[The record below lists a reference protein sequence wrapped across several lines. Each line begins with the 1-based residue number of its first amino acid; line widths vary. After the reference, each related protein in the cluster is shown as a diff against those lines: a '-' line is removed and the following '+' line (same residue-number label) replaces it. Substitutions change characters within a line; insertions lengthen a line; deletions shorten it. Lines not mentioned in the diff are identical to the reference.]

1 MKFSVVTNSRYAS
14 PTSTTTSRCFG
25 FLLPLAA
32 LLAVAMLP
40 ATALA
45 PPQQQEARVEGIV
58 RDMQGKPV
66 AEASVFLQDAS
77 QSILARTQTRVDGA
91 FVFGSVRAG
100 AYTVKVERSGFHD
113 AVDDSIKLVGP
124 ETKRCEFVLRT
135 LAEASAS
142 SAGTGNTSTGIELD
156 DRPNFTVAGIT
167 DSTGSGG
174 HGSETRMRTGEGL
187 ARETVNLESGKPSA
201 TSAGARGEGG
211 IDLATRASEEGLV
224 AAVRQ
229 SPRSFD
235 SNHTLGEFY
244 FHSRRYRES
253 IPPLAAA
260 YQINPGDYQ
269 NALNLALAYKAG
281 GEFAL
286 SREVASQMLVK
297 DKNLSRQDEAKLRR
311 ILGDLD
317 EALGDPLG
325 AVKEDERAANLDG
338 SGRLLC
344 VGSGIAASQGGCSS
358 QRSIQQ
364 GRSCTS
370 RLGTNEGWLGCGSLY
385 TSGSVDEAAQRLCE
399 ASDLEPAN
407 PAPYLFLGKMQEATS
422 TPLSCAEQKLERFL
436 HQQPD
441 NALANYYFALALWKR
456 IRGGGD
462 SDALQRAEMLLMK
475 ASALDPKLDLAYL
488 QLGNLHFARGKFQEA
503 VAAYRKAITINSAD
517 NEAHYRLG
525 LAYKKIGDDAKAQHE
540 FDEYKQLDKTESAAV
555 ERQRRELRQFVF
567 VLKDQPTTAPPTS
580 DQQLSK

>member
-100 AYTVKVERSGFHD
+100 AYTVKVEKSGFHD

-201 TSAGARGEGG
+201 TSAAARGEGG
-211 IDLATRASEEGLV
+211 IDSATRASEEGLL

-338 SGRLLC
+338 SEENYFAWGAELLLHR
-344 VGSGIAASQGGCSS
+344 AAVPASEVFSKGVHAHPDSARMKAG
-358 QRSIQQ
+358 
-364 GRSCTS
+364 
-370 RLGTNEGWLGCGSLY
+370 LGAALY

-422 TPLSCAEQKLERFL
+422 TPLPCAEQKLERFL

-475 ASALDPKLDLAYL
+475 ASALDPKLDVAYL

-567 VLKDQPTTAPPTS
+567 VLKDQPTPPTP

>member
-100 AYTVKVERSGFHD
+100 AYTVKVEKSGFHD

-201 TSAGARGEGG
+201 TSAAARGEGG
-211 IDLATRASEEGLV
+211 IDSATRASEEGLL

-338 SGRLLC
+338 SEENYFAWGAELLLHR
-344 VGSGIAASQGGCSS
+344 AAVPASEVFSKGVHAHPDSARMKAG
-358 QRSIQQ
+358 
-364 GRSCTS
+364 
-370 RLGTNEGWLGCGSLY
+370 LGAALY

-422 TPLSCAEQKLERFL
+422 TPLPCAEQKLERFL

-475 ASALDPKLDLAYL
+475 ASALDPKLDVAYL

-540 FDEYKQLDKTESAAV
+540 FDEYKQLDQTESAAV

-567 VLKDQPTTAPPTS
+567 VLKDQPTPPTP